1 MAATLSVRHLTL
13 GEGRPKIIVPIVAKT
28 ESDILLSAQKAAAH
42 PLVDLV
48 EWRADHYIAAPDT
61 DAICEMLRK
70 LRDIL
75 KEKPLLFTFRT
86 RREGGEQAM
95 DDTAY
100 LALCEAAAQCGAA
113 DLIDVEMFSRQAEAC
128 VARVH
133 AHRVSVVGSWHDFAQ
148 TPGERDLIARFQNM
162 QDMGA
167 DVLKIAVM
175 PKCLEDVTHLISA
188 AKKVHASAARPLCAI
203 SMGDTGCITRTHCAH
218 FGGCMT
224 FGALDA
230 ASAPGQIS
238 VKALHEALQSGC

>member
-1 MAATLSVRHLTL
+1 MAAALMVRHLTL
-13 GEGRPKIIVPIVAKT
+13 GDGQPKIIVPIAGKT
-28 ESDILLSAQKAAAH
+28 EDEILSSAQSAAAH

-48 EWRADHYIAAPDT
+48 EWRADYYTAVPD
-61 DAICEMLRK
+61 AVCEMLRK

-86 RREGGEQAM
+86 KREGGEQAV
-95 DDTAY
+95 DDAAY
-100 LALCEAAAQCGAA
+100 LALCEAAAQSGAA
-113 DLIDVEMFSRQAEAC
+113 DLIDVEMFSPQAEAC

-133 AHRVSVVGSWHDFAQ
+133 AHQVPVVGSWHDFAQ
-148 TPGERDLIARFQNM
+148 TPGEKELIARFQKM

-175 PKCLEDVTHLISA
+175 PRCLEDVTHLISA
-188 AKKVHASAARPLCAI
+188 AKAVHETALRPLCAI

-224 FGALDA
+224 FGTLGA
-230 ASAPGQIS
+230 ATAPGQIS
-238 VKALHEALQSGC
+238 VAALHEVLKNGC